1 MHYLCMRYGY
11 LQNKAR
17 RRRNPGALNFATK
30 GIQGHKSLKLENSEI
45 GSCL

>member
-30 GIQGHKSLKLENSEI
+30 GIQGHKSLKLEN
-45 GSCL
+45 